1 MQYAWN
7 KTMIEQ
13 VESNDNSFTGIWS
26 SVQQLECGT
35 LFLNPNFLDDL
46 FFNKL
51 TNVSCISE
59 QMIEE
64 SIEKFQKNCLRPY
77 IYSINY
83 PEFENMLEK
92 KGFAYYDTQY
102 VLKKSTIPTKKSNCI
117 KITPGDISIWTRI
130 FCDAYECQEWV
141 ESVHAILE
149 NSLSSVD
156 YYMDESHSS
165 CMALY
170 EKSSVL
176 GLYCLGTI
184 PNRRRQGSASSLIDF
199 ALYEVN
205 SRNLE
210 FLMLETYEK
219 DNLLKFYYN
228 LGFDM
233 LYAKKI
239 FTI

>member
-26 SVQQLECGT
+26 STQQLECGT
-35 LFLNPNFLDDL
+35 LFLNPKLSDDH

-51 TNVSCISE
+51 INVSCISE
-59 QMIEE
+59 QMVEK
-64 SIEKFQKNCLRPY
+64 SIGEFQKNCSRPY
-77 IYSINY
+77 IYSTNY

-92 KGFAYYDTQY
+92 KGFVYHDTQY
-102 VLKKSTIPTKKSNCI
+102 VLKKNTIPTKKSNCI

-130 FCDAYECQEWV
+130 FCDAYNCQEWAK
-141 ESVHAILE
+141 SIHAILE

-156 YYMDESHSS
+156 YYIDESHSS

-170 EKSSVL
+170 AKNSVL

-184 PNRRRQGSASSLIDF
+184 PNRRRQGAARSLIDF

-205 SRNLE
+205 SRKLE

-219 DNLLKFYYN
+219 DNLLKFYSN
-228 LGFDM
+228 LGFDI
-233 LYAKKI
+233 LYTKKI